1 MTEQEQAEWQQRLA
15 AAVADTIR
23 RRQARRQ
30 LRQQLDTARA
40 HGLQQ
45 RHRQRL
51 DHTHGRRRR

>member
-1 MTEQEQAEWQQRLA
+1 MTEQERAEWEQRLA
-15 AAVADTIR
+15 AAVAETVR

-30 LRQQLDTARA
+30 LRQQLDEARA

-51 DHTHGRRRR
+51 NHARRRP